1 MLPGAVHLRGPFSLR
16 VTQTGSAAGCEAWLC
31 LAVKKLSQNRVLR
44 YYVAAGVATATTSLP
59 TGSTEPRLFSLTEI
73 PLAVDS
79 HRGPKSPFLSVDDM
93 TKRLFPHLVPL
104 ALVLLIASAAQ
115 AQEGLPALVKRVKPA
130 VVAIATYDSTG
141 EALMTGSGF
150 FLSPGQVVTNLHVIR
165 GAARAEIKTLDGKGK
180 VYAVTGA
187 LAIDEEGDLALL
199 GVDMPPQP
207 ARVTELARE
216 LPDEGEPI
224 FVIGNPLKLE
234 GSVSDGIVS
243 AVREV
248 PNSYRIIQIT
258 APISH
263 GNSGSPVFNL
273 KGQVLGVVTVKVTNG
288 QNINLAIAAARVGQ
302 LRAGKLQPLSEIA
315 GKGKGDVA
323 ESSYRNGLDSLWLG
337 NYDSAVG
344 YFENAVNKNP
354 KRADAWVQVGYC
366 KVKQGKSQEAI
377 KAYQQALQ
385 LKPEDAE
392 IHNKLGDAYYYAGR
406 LREAIDEYETAKDLQ
421 PDNAETFY
429 NLAIA
434 YNEAGNPTMAALEAR
449 ILQRL
454 DP

>member
-1 MLPGAVHLRGPFSLR
+1 M
-16 VTQTGSAAGCEAWLC
+16 
-31 LAVKKLSQNRVLR
+31 
-44 YYVAAGVATATTSLP
+44 
-59 TGSTEPRLFSLTEI
+59 
-73 PLAVDS
+73 
-79 HRGPKSPFLSVDDM
+79 
-93 TKRLFPHLVPL
+93 KRRIFPPLVPL
-104 ALVLLIASAAQ
+104 ALVLFFASLAQ
-115 AQEGLPALVKRVKPA
+115 AEETLPALVKRVKPS
-130 VVAIATYDSTG
+130 VVAIATYDANG

-150 FLSPGQVVTNLHVIR
+150 FLAPGQVVTNLHVIR

-180 VYAVTGA
+180 VYPVSGA
-187 LAIDEEGDLALL
+187 LAVDEEGDLALL
-199 GVDMPPQP
+199 GIDMPLD
-207 ARVTELARE
+207 RLRSTELARD
-216 LPDEGEPI
+216 LPDEGEQI

-273 KGQVLGVVTVKVTNG
+273 RGQVLGVVTIKVTNG
-288 QNINLAIAAARVGQ
+288 QNINLAIAAARVAQ
-302 LRAGKLQPLSEIA
+302 LRAGKLQPLPELALKS
-315 GKGKGDVA
+315 KGDVA

-344 YFENAVNKNP
+344 FFENAVNKNP

-377 KAYQQALQ
+377 RAYQQALQ
-385 LKPEDAE
+385 LKPDDAE

-406 LREAIDEYETAKDLQ
+406 LREAIDSYTIAAQLE
-421 PDNAETFY
+421 PNNAETFY

-434 YNEAGNPTMAALEAR
+434 YSETGNQLMAATEAR

-454 DP
+454 DPKLYDKYLRETM

>member
-1 MLPGAVHLRGPFSLR
+1 M
-16 VTQTGSAAGCEAWLC
+16 
-31 LAVKKLSQNRVLR
+31 K
-44 YYVAAGVATATTSLP
+44 
-59 TGSTEPRLFSLTEI
+59 
-73 PLAVDS
+73 
-79 HRGPKSPFLSVDDM
+79 
-93 TKRLFPHLVPL
+93 KRLFPRLVPL
-104 ALVLLIASAAQ
+104 ALALLLTASVQ

-130 VVAIATYDSTG
+130 VVAIATYDANG

-150 FLSPGQVVTNLHVIR
+150 FLNPGQVVTNLHVIR

-180 VYAVTGA
+180 VYPVTGA
-187 LAIDEEGDLALL
+187 LAVDEEGDLALL
-199 GVDMPPQP
+199 NIEMPLQP
-207 ARVTELARE
+207 TRVSELARE

-288 QNINLAIAAARVGQ
+288 QNINLAIAAARVGE
-302 LRAGKLQPLSEIA
+302 LRAGKVQPLSDIA

-323 ESSYRNGLDSLWLG
+323 ESSYRNGLDSMWLG
-337 NYDSAVG
+337 NHDSAVG

-354 KRADAWVQVGYC
+354 KRAEAWVQVGYC
-366 KVKQGKSQEAI
+366 KVKQGKNQEAI
-377 KAYQQALQ
+377 RAYQQALQ
-385 LKPEDAE
+385 LRPDAAD

-406 LREAIDEYETAKDLQ
+406 LREAIESYTAAKELQ

-434 YNEAGNPTMAALEAR
+434 YNEAGNPTMAAMEAR
-449 ILQRL
+449 TLQRL
-454 DP
+454 DRKLYEKYLRETM

>member
-1 MLPGAVHLRGPFSLR
+1 M
-16 VTQTGSAAGCEAWLC
+16 
-31 LAVKKLSQNRVLR
+31 KKRIF
-44 YYVAAGVATATTSLP
+44 
-59 TGSTEPRLFSLTEI
+59 PR
-73 PLAVDS
+73 
-79 HRGPKSPFLSVDDM
+79 
-93 TKRLFPHLVPL
+93 LVPL
-104 ALVLLIASAAQ
+104 ASFLFLTAAVR
-115 AQEGLPALVKRVKPA
+115 AQESLPALVKRVKPA
-130 VVAIATYDSTG
+130 VVAIATYDANG

-150 FLSPGQVVTNLHVIR
+150 FLNPGQVVTNLHVVR

-180 VYAVTGA
+180 VF
-187 LAIDEEGDLALL
+187 
-199 GVDMPPQP
+199 P
-207 ARVTELARE
+207 
-216 LPDEGEPI
+216 
-224 FVIGNPLKLE
+224 
-234 GSVSDGIVS
+234 VSDGIVS

-273 KGQVLGVVTVKVTNG
+273 RGQVLGVVTVKVTNG

-302 LRAGKLQPLSEIA
+302 LRAGKLQPLSELTA
-315 GKGKGDVA
+315 KGKGDVA

-377 KAYQQALQ
+377 RAYQQALQ
-385 LKPEDAE
+385 LKPEAAE

-406 LREAIDEYETAKDLQ
+406 LHEAIDSYTTAKELQ
-421 PDNAETFY
+421 PNNAEAFY
-429 NLAIA
+429 NLAVA
-434 YNEAGNPTMAALEAR
+434 YHESGNPAMAAVEAR
-449 ILQRL
+449 MLQRL
-454 DP
+454 DPKL